1 MERSAVDLATYVRT
15 PLSEAHVAHL
25 RSIGEIVHFAP
36 GDTLVAFGAP
46 NEAFFYI
53 IEGEAFAWDEVSGE
67 RYGSAT
73 LGPTQFTGEMSFL
86 SGGTAQLTNRAET
99 AMTTIRVPR
108 EAMLQAMADIPEMS
122 DIIIT
127 VFAARRRRLIESG
140 QAGLT
145 LVGAEADRAVRRIEA
160 FATQNRIPFRT
171 HPLGSAEA
179 QRIAARCGMP
189 ADRGL
194 VVLGKGTVVE
204 APTPQV
210 LARLMGLDLAI
221 EAGASFDV
229 VIVGAGPAG
238 LAAAVYAGAEGLRAL
253 VVDELAVGGQAATS
267 SRIENYMGFPTGIS
281 GADLCARGE
290 IQALKFG
297 TRFAVP
303 RRVAAIA
310 RQGQGFALTLDD
322 GVSVGATSVVVAT
335 GVQYRRLPL
344 ARLEVFEGAGVSYA
358 ATELEAR
365 HVQGRAAAVI
375 GGGNSAGQAAMFL
388 SRRAARVHLVVRGP
402 SLAASMSDY
411 LIERI
416 RKNPAI
422 TVHFGAEVTGLHGG
436 ETLEAIT
443 LRSGAGEEH
452 LPVAGLF
459 VMVGAA
465 PNTGWLAGLVDLDDK
480 GFVLTDGSHAASCPG
495 IFAVG
500 DVRAGSVK
508 RVASAV
514 GEGSVVISRVWD
526 HVARARDGADAGA
539 DLGVDVGAGG

>member
-1 MERSAVDLATYVRT
+1 MESSAIDLSTYVRK
-15 PLSEAHVAHL
+15 PLSQAHVARL
-25 RSIGEIVHFAP
+25 RQLGEIVRFAP
-36 GDTLVAFGAP
+36 GETIVAFGAP
-46 NEAFFYI
+46 SEAFFYI
-53 IEGEAFAWDEVSGE
+53 LEGQAAAWDEVTGTK
-67 RYGSAT
+67 YGNAT

-86 SGGTAQLTNRAET
+86 SGGATQLTNRAET
-99 AMTTIRVPR
+99 PVTAIRVPR
-108 EAMLQAMADIPEMS
+108 AAMLQAMADIPEMS
-122 DIIIT
+122 DIIVT

-145 LVGAEADRAVRRIEA
+145 LVGPEVDRAVRRIEA
-160 FATQNRIPFRT
+160 FAAQNRIPYRA
-171 HPLGSAEA
+171 HALGSA
-179 QRIAARCGMP
+179 AALELAERCGVP
-189 ADRGL
+189 AGRGA
-194 VVLGKGTVVE
+194 VVLGERTVVDD
-204 APTPQV
+204 PTPRK
-210 LARLMGLDLAI
+210 LARHFGLDLAV
-221 EAGASFDV
+221 EPGAEFDV

-253 VVDELAVGGQAATS
+253 VIDELAVGGQAAAS

-290 IQALKFG
+290 VQALKFG

-303 RRVAAIA
+303 RRVTGAKQEG
-310 RQGQGFALTLDD
+310 RGFSVQLDD
-322 GVSVGATSVVVAT
+322 GVEVRTRALVVAT

-344 ARLEVFEGAGVSYA
+344 ERLEEFEGAGVSYA

-365 HVQGRAAAVI
+365 NVAGRPAVVI

-388 SRRAARVHLVVRGP
+388 SRRAARVHLVVRGA

-416 RKNPAI
+416 RKNDEI
-422 TVHFGAEVTGLHGG
+422 TLHFGAEVTELHGA
-436 ETLEAIT
+436 ETLEAVT
-443 LRSGAGEEH
+443 LREAGAETRLEA
-452 LPVAGLF
+452 AGLF

-465 PNTGWLAGLVDLDDK
+465 PNTGWLSGLVELDSK
-480 GFVLTDGSHAASCPG
+480 GFVKTDGSHATSCPG

-514 GEGSVVISRVWD
+514 GEGSVVISKVWD
-526 HVARARDGADAGA
+526 HVGDSRA
-539 DLGVDVGAGG
+539 

>member
-25 RSIGEIVHFAP
+25 RRIGEIVRFAP
-36 GDTLVAFGAP
+36 GETLVAFGAP

-53 IEGEAFAWDEVSGE
+53 LEGEAAAWDEVSGE
-67 RYGSAT
+67 RYGNAT

-86 SGGTAQLTNRAET
+86 SGGAAQLTNRAET
-99 AMTTIRVPR
+99 PMTTIRVPR
-108 EAMLQAMADIPEMS
+108 AAMLQAMADIPEMS
-122 DIIIT
+122 DIVIT
-127 VFAARRRRLIESG
+127 VLAARRRRLIESG

-160 FATQNRIPFRT
+160 FATQNRIPFRA
-171 HPLGSAEA
+171 HALGSPEALALAES
-179 QRIAARCGMP
+179 CGVEP
-189 ADRGL
+189 GRGF
-194 VVLGKGTVVE
+194 VVLGKGSVLAE
-204 APTPQV
+204 PTPQA
-210 LARLMGLDLAI
+210 LARALGLDLAV
-221 EAGASFDV
+221 EADTRFDV

-310 RQGQGFALTLDD
+310 RQGAGFALTLDD
-322 GVSVGATSVVVAT
+322 GVSVAATSVVVAT

-344 ARLEVFEGAGVSYA
+344 SRLEEFEGAGVSYA

-365 HVQGRAAAVI
+365 HVQGRTAVVI

-388 SRRAARVHLVVRGP
+388 SRRAERVHLVVRGP

-416 RKNPAI
+416 RKNDAI
-422 TVHFGAEVTGLHGG
+422 TLHFGAEVTALHGQG
-436 ETLEAIT
+436 TLDAVT
-443 LRSGAGEEH
+443 LRKAGGESE
-452 LPVAGLF
+452 LPAAGLF

-465 PNTGWLAGLVDLDDK
+465 PNTGWLAGLVDLDAK
-480 GFVLTDGSHAASCPG
+480 GFVVTDDGHAASCPG

-514 GEGSVVISRVWD
+514 GEGSVVISRVWE
-526 HVARARDGADAGA
+526 HVAGSREGAT
-539 DLGVDVGAGG
+539 

>member
-1 MERSAVDLATYVRT
+1 MENSAVDLASYVRT
-15 PLSEAHVAHL
+15 PLSQSHVARL
-25 RSIGEIVHFAP
+25 QQIGDIVTFAA
-36 GDTLVAFGAP
+36 GDTIVAFGAP

-53 IEGEAFAWDEVSGE
+53 LEGEAAAWDEVTGAL
-67 RYGSAT
+67 YGNAT

-86 SGGTAQLTNRAET
+86 SGGTAQLTNRAVTPMT
-99 AMTTIRVPR
+99 AIRVPR
-108 EAMLQAMADIPEMS
+108 AAMLQAMADIPEMS

-145 LVGAEADRAVRRIEA
+145 LIGAERDRAVRRIET
-160 FATQNRIPFRT
+160 FAAQNRVPFRSFAIGT
-171 HPLGSAEA
+171 PEA
-179 QRIAARCGMP
+179 LAMATRCGIAP
-189 ADRGL
+189 DLAC
-194 VVLGKGTVVE
+194 VVLGERNVV
-204 APTPQV
+204 ADPTPLV
-210 LARLMGLDLAI
+210 LARHFGLDQAV
-221 EAGASFDV
+221 EEGADFDV

-253 VVDELAVGGQAATS
+253 VIDELAVGGQAATS

-303 RRVAAIA
+303 RKVTGVAP
-310 RQGQGFALTLDD
+310 GGSGGFVLKLDD
-322 GVSVGATSVVVAT
+322 GVAVRARAIVVAT

-344 ARLEVFEGAGVSYA
+344 ARLEEFEGAGVSYA

-365 HVQGRAAAVI
+365 HVLGRAAIVI

-388 SRRAARVHLVVRGP
+388 SRRAAQVHLVVRGA

-422 TVHFGAEVTGLHGG
+422 TVHFQAQVTALHGAETLQAVTLQDDVGTH
-436 ETLEAIT
+436 EVSA
-443 LRSGAGEEH
+443 
-452 LPVAGLF
+452 AGLF

-465 PNTGWLAGLVDLDDK
+465 PNTGWLSGLVALDPK
-480 GFVLTDGSHAASCPG
+480 GFVMTDGLNATSCPG

-514 GEGSVVISRVWD
+514 GEGSVVISQVWG
-526 HVARARDGADAGA
+526 HVTAC
-539 DLGVDVGAGG
+539 

>member
-1 MERSAVDLATYVRT
+1 MESSAVDLATYTRT
-15 PLSEAHVAHL
+15 PLADSHVDRL
-25 RSIGEIVHFAP
+25 RAVGEVVNFAL
-36 GDTLVAFGAP
+36 GDTIVAFGAP

-53 IEGEAFAWDEVSGE
+53 LSGEVAAWDEVTGQ
-67 RYGSAT
+67 RYGAAT

-86 SGGTAQLTNRAET
+86 TGGTALLTNRAAT
-99 AMTTIRVPR
+99 AVTAIRVPR
-108 EAMLQAMADIPEMS
+108 TAMLQALADIPEMS
-122 DIIIT
+122 DIIVT
-127 VFAARRRRLIESG
+127 VLAARRRRLIESG

-145 LVGAEADRAVRRIEA
+145 LIGADTDRAIRKVEA
-160 FATQNRIPFRT
+160 FATQNRIPFRA
-171 HPLGSAEA
+171 HPIGSDAARALA
-179 QRIAARCGMP
+179 QRCGIP
-189 ADRGL
+189 ADRGS
-194 VVLGKGTVVE
+194 VIIGESTVLDD
-204 APTPQV
+204 PTPRR
-210 LARLMGLDLAI
+210 LARYFGLDLAV
-221 EAGASFDV
+221 EEGAQFDV

-238 LAAAVYAGAEGLRAL
+238 LAAAVYAGAEGLQAL
-253 VVDELAVGGQAATS
+253 VIDELAVGGQAATS

-281 GADLCARGE
+281 GADLCTRGE

-303 RRVAAIA
+303 RRVASVA
-310 RQGQGFALTLDD
+310 RNDDGFAVTLDD
-322 GVSVGATSVVVAT
+322 GVAVRARAIVVAT

-344 ARLEVFEGAGVSYA
+344 ARLEEFEGAGVSYA

-365 HVQGRAAAVI
+365 HVQSRHAVVI

-388 SRRAARVHLVVRGP
+388 SRRASHVHLVVRGA

-416 RKNPAI
+416 RKNAAI
-422 TVHFGAEVTGLHGG
+422 TLHFHAEVTALHGDDA
-436 ETLEAIT
+436 LEAIT
-443 LRSGAGEEH
+443 LRTQDGETR
-452 LPVAGLF
+452 LPAAGLF

-465 PNTGWLAGLVDLDDK
+465 PNTGWLSGLVELDAK
-480 GFVLTDGSHAASCPG
+480 GFVLTDDGHAASTPG

-526 HVARARDGADAGA
+526 HVAARDRAP
-539 DLGVDVGAGG
+539 

>member
-15 PLSEAHVAHL
+15 PLSDTQVMHL
-25 RSIGEIVHFAP
+25 RSIGEVVKFAP
-36 GDTLVAFGAP
+36 GETLVAFGDE
-46 NEAFFYI
+46 NEAFYYI
-53 IEGEAFAWDEVSGE
+53 LEGEVAAWDEVTGQ
-67 RYGSAT
+67 RYGNAT

-86 SGGTAQLTNRAET
+86 SGGAAQLTNRAET
-99 AMTTIRVPR
+99 PLTAIRVPR
-108 EAMLQAMADIPEMS
+108 AAMLQTMADIPELS
-122 DIIIT
+122 DVVIT

-145 LVGAEADRAVRRIEA
+145 LIGPEVDRAVRRIEA
-160 FATQNRIPFRT
+160 FATQNRLPFRALA
-171 HPLGSAEA
+171 LGSMEA
-179 QRIAARCGMP
+179 RALADRCGVP
-189 ADRGL
+189 TDQG
-194 VVLGKGTVVE
+194 VVIVGQRNVLE
-204 APTPQV
+204 NPTPRS
-210 LARLMGLDLAI
+210 LARLLKLDLAV
-221 EAGASFDV
+221 EQGSSFDV

-238 LAAAVYAGAEGLRAL
+238 LAAAVYAGAEGLKAL

-303 RRVAAIA
+303 RRVTSIL
-310 RQGQGFALTLDD
+310 QDGQVFALTLDD
-322 GVSVGATSVVVAT
+322 GVTVKATSVVAAT
-335 GVQYRRLPL
+335 GVQYRRLQL
-344 ARLEVFEGAGVSYA
+344 LRLEEFEGAGVSYA

-365 HVQGRAAAVI
+365 HINGRAAVVI

-388 SRRAARVHLVVRGP
+388 SRRAEHVHLVVRGE

-416 RKNPAI
+416 RRNERV
-422 TVHFGAEVTGLHGG
+422 TVHFRAEVTKLLGQ
-436 ETLEAIT
+436 ETLEAVT
-443 LRSGAGEEH
+443 LRTDLGERH
-452 LPVAGLF
+452 LPAAGLF
-459 VMVGAA
+459 IMVGAA
-465 PNTGWLAGLVDLDDK
+465 PNTGWLSGLVDLDEK
-480 GFVLTDGSHAASCPG
+480 GFVRTGSSHATSCPG

-514 GEGSVVISRVWD
+514 GEGSVVISGVWD
-526 HVARARDGADAGA
+526 HVAQAR
-539 DLGVDVGAGG
+539 

>member
-1 MERSAVDLATYVRT
+1 MESSAVDLATYVRT
-15 PLSEAHVAHL
+15 PLAEAHVARL
-25 RSIGEIVHFAP
+25 REVGEVVTFAP
-36 GDTLVAFGAP
+36 GETMVAFGAP

-53 IEGEAFAWDEVSGE
+53 LEGEAAAWDEVTGK
-67 RYGSAT
+67 RYGKAT
-73 LGPTQFTGEMSFL
+73 LGPAQFTGEMSFL
-86 SGGTAQLTNRAET
+86 TGGAAQLTNRAVT
-99 AMTTIRVPR
+99 PVKAIRVPR
-108 EAMLQAMADIPEMS
+108 AAMLQALADIPEMS
-122 DIIIT
+122 DIVVT

-145 LVGAEADRAVRRIEA
+145 LIGPEVDRDVRRIEA
-160 FATQNRIPFRT
+160 FAAQNRIPYRALA
-171 HPLGSAEA
+171 LGSTEA
-179 QRIAARCGMP
+179 LALADRCGIP
-189 ADRGL
+189 ADQGS
-194 VVLGKGTVVE
+194 VVLGERTVIE
-204 APTPQV
+204 DPTPRR
-210 LARLMGLDLAI
+210 LARHFGMDLAV
-221 EAGASFDV
+221 EEGARFDV

-253 VVDELAVGGQAATS
+253 VIDELAVGGQAATS

-303 RRVAAIA
+303 RRVAGVA
-310 RQGQGFALTLDD
+310 RDGAGFAVTLED
-322 GVSVGATSVVVAT
+322 GVAVRAASIVVAT

-344 ARLEVFEGAGVSYA
+344 DRLEHFEGAGVSYA

-365 HVQGRAAAVI
+365 QVQGRAAVVI

-388 SRRAARVHLVVRGP
+388 SRRAARVHLVVRGA

-416 RKNPAI
+416 RKNEAI
-422 TVHFGAEVTGLHGG
+422 TVHFGAEVTALHGA
-436 ETLEAIT
+436 EMLEAVT
-443 LRSGAGEEH
+443 LREGAGEAR
-452 LPVAGLF
+452 LAAAGLF

-465 PNTGWLAGLVDLDDK
+465 PNTGWLSGLVELDTK
-480 GFVLTDGSHAASCPG
+480 GFVLTDEGHGTSCPG

-508 RVASAV
+508 RVASSV
-514 GEGSVVISRVWD
+514 GEGSVVISKVWE
-526 HVARARDGADAGA
+526 HVAALARDGVAAG
-539 DLGVDVGAGG
+539 

>member
-25 RSIGEIVHFAP
+25 RSIGEIVRFAP
-36 GDTLVAFGAP
+36 GETLVAFGAP

-53 IEGEAFAWDEVSGE
+53 LEGEAAAWDEVSGK
-67 RYGSAT
+67 RYGNAT

-86 SGGTAQLTNRAET
+86 SGGAAQLTNRAET
-99 AMTTIRVPR
+99 PMTTIRVPR
-108 EAMLQAMADIPEMS
+108 AAMLQAMADIPEMS
-122 DIIIT
+122 DIVIT
-127 VFAARRRRLIESG
+127 VLAARRRRLIESG

-145 LVGAEADRAVRRIEA
+145 LVGAEVDRAVRRIEA
-160 FATQNRIPFRT
+160 FATQNRIPFRA
-171 HPLGSAEA
+171 LAIGSPEA
-179 QRIAARCGMP
+179 LALADRCGVEPGQGFVM
-189 ADRGL
+189 
-194 VVLGKGTVVE
+194 LGKGSVLRD
-204 APTPQV
+204 PTPQA
-210 LARLMGLDLAI
+210 LARHLGLDLAV
-221 EAGASFDV
+221 EADTRFDV

-238 LAAAVYAGAEGLRAL
+238 LAAAVYAGAEGLAAL

-281 GADLCARGE
+281 GADLCVRGE

-303 RRVAAIA
+303 RRVTGVA
-310 RQGQGFALTLDD
+310 RDGTGFAVTLDD
-322 GVSVGATSVVVAT
+322 GVRVAAQSIVVAT

-344 ARLEVFEGAGVSYA
+344 DRLEHFEGAGLSYA
-358 ATELEAR
+358 ATDLEAR
-365 HVQGRAAAVI
+365 HVQGRTAVVI

-388 SRRAARVHLVVRGP
+388 SRRAAHVHLVVRGP

-416 RKNPAI
+416 RKNDAI
-422 TVHFGAEVTGLHGG
+422 TIQFGAEVTELHGAD
-436 ETLEAIT
+436 TLEAVT
-443 LRSGAGEEH
+443 LRSAEGSRQIEA
-452 LPVAGLF
+452 AGLF

-465 PNTGWLAGLVDLDDK
+465 PNTGWLSDLVTLDGK
-480 GFVLTDGSHAASCPG
+480 GFVVTDDAHATSCPG

-508 RVASAV
+508 RVASSV

-526 HVARARDGADAGA
+526 HVARFRE
-539 DLGVDVGAGG
+539 GVA

>member
-1 MERSAVDLATYVRT
+1 MESSAVDLATYVRT
-15 PLSEAHVAHL
+15 PLAPAHVAHL
-25 RSIGEIVHFAP
+25 RAIGDIVTFAP
-36 GDTLVAFGAP
+36 GETMVAFGAA

-53 IEGEAFAWDEVSGE
+53 LEGEAAAWDEVTGT
-67 RYGSAT
+67 RYGNAT

-86 SGGTAQLTNRAET
+86 SGGAALLTNRASTPVT
-99 AMTTIRVPR
+99 AIRVPR
-108 EAMLQAMADIPEMS
+108 AKLLQALADIPEMS
-122 DIIIT
+122 DIIVT

-145 LVGAEADRAVRRIEA
+145 LIGPEADRAVRLIEA
-160 FATQNRIPFRT
+160 FASQNHIPYRS
-171 HPLGSAEA
+171 HPLGSTEA
-179 QRIAARCGMP
+179 LVIGARCGVP
-189 ADRGL
+189 SDRSA
-194 VVLGKGTVVE
+194 VVLGERTVLPD
-204 APTPQV
+204 PTPRS
-210 LARLMGLDLAI
+210 LARQLGLDLAV
-221 EAGASFDV
+221 EASAQFDV
-229 VIVGAGPAG
+229 VIVGSGPAG

-253 VVDELAVGGQAATS
+253 VIDMLAIGGQAATS

-303 RRVAAIA
+303 RQVCGLAEHD
-310 RQGQGFALTLDD
+310 GGFAITLDD
-322 GVSVGATSVVVAT
+322 GVTVHARAIVVAT

-344 ARLEVFEGAGVSYA
+344 DRLEQFEGAGVSYA

-365 HVQGRAAAVI
+365 HVQGREVVVI

-388 SRRAARVHLVVRGP
+388 SRRAARVHLVVRGA

-416 RKNPAI
+416 RHNDAI
-422 TVHFGAEVTGLHGG
+422 TLHFGAEVTGLHG
-436 ETLEAIT
+436 EDSLEAVT
-443 LRSGAGEEH
+443 LREAGDERQI
-452 LPVAGLF
+452 PVAGLF

-465 PNTGWLAGLVDLDDK
+465 PNTGWLSGLVELDAK
-480 GFVLTDGSHAASCPG
+480 GFVVTDEGHATSCPG

-514 GEGSVVISRVWD
+514 GEGSVVISRVWA
-526 HVARARDGADAGA
+526 HVYR
-539 DLGVDVGAGG
+539 

>member
-1 MERSAVDLATYVRT
+1 MERSAVDLSTYVRT

-25 RSIGEIVHFAP
+25 RSIGDIVQFAQ
-36 GDTLVAFGAP
+36 GDTLVAFGAA

-53 IEGEAFAWDEVSGE
+53 LEGEAAAWDEVSGK
-67 RYGSAT
+67 RYGNAT

-86 SGGTAQLTNRAET
+86 TGGTAQLTNRADTPLT
-99 AMTTIRVPR
+99 AIRVPR
-108 EAMLQAMADIPEMS
+108 AAMLQAMADIPEMS
-122 DIIIT
+122 DIVIT

-145 LVGAEADRAVRRIEA
+145 LIGAEVDRAVRRIEA
-160 FATQNRIPFRT
+160 FATQNRIPFRS
-171 HPLGSAEA
+171 HALGSFEA
-179 QRIAARCGMP
+179 LALAGRCGIP
-189 ADRGL
+189 ASGGAVILGERT
-194 VVLGKGTVVE
+194 VLTD
-204 APTPQV
+204 PTPQA
-210 LARLMGLDLAI
+210 LARRLGLDLAV
-221 EAGASFDV
+221 EEGAAFDV

-238 LAAAVYAGAEGLRAL
+238 LASAVYAGAEGLRAL

-303 RRVAAIA
+303 RRVTGVA
-310 RQGQGFALTLDD
+310 RQANGFDLTLDD
-322 GVSVGATSVVVAT
+322 GVRVRATAVVVAT

-344 ARLEVFEGAGVSYA
+344 ARLEDFEGAGVSYA

-365 HVQGRAAAVI
+365 HVQGRAAVVI

-388 SRRAARVHLVVRGP
+388 SRKAERVHLVVRGA

-416 RKNPAI
+416 RRNDAI
-422 TVHFGAEVTGLHGG
+422 TVHFGAEVTALHGKN
-436 ETLEAIT
+436 TLEAVT
-443 LRSGAGEEH
+443 LRDADGERQ
-452 LPVAGLF
+452 LPAAGLF
-459 VMVGAA
+459 IMVGAA
-465 PNTGWLAGLVDLDDK
+465 PNTGWLAGLVDLDAK
-480 GFVLTDGSHAASCPG
+480 GFVLTDGGHATSCPG

-500 DVRAGSVK
+500 DVRTGSIK

-526 HVARARDGADAGA
+526 HVAHARGDASR
-539 DLGVDVGAGG
+539 

>member
-1 MERSAVDLATYVRT
+1 MESAAVDLVTYVRT
-15 PLSEAHVAHL
+15 PLSDSYVARL
-25 RSIGEIVHFAP
+25 RAIGDIVQFAP
-36 GDTLVAFGAP
+36 GETIVAFGAA

-53 IEGEAFAWDEVSGE
+53 LEGEAVAWDEVTGR
-67 RYGSAT
+67 RYGDAT

-86 SGGTAQLTNRAET
+86 TGAVAQLTNRAET
-99 AMTTIRVPR
+99 ALTAIRVPR
-108 EAMLQAMADIPEMS
+108 AAMLQAMADIPEMS

-127 VFAARRRRLIESG
+127 VFSARRRRLIESG

-145 LVGAEADRAVRRIEA
+145 LIGAEADRAVRRIEA
-160 FATQNRIPFRT
+160 FATQNRIPFRA
-171 HPLGSAEA
+171 HAIGSAEA
-179 QRIAARCGMP
+179 LAQAQRCGIP
-189 ADRGL
+189 ADSAA
-194 VVLGKGTVVE
+194 VVLGERTVL
-204 APTPQV
+204 ADPTPRS
-210 LARLMGLDLAI
+210 LARHLRLDLAV
-221 EAGASFDV
+221 EEGATFDV

-238 LAAAVYAGAEGLRAL
+238 LAAAVYAGAEGLQAL
-253 VVDELAVGGQAATS
+253 VIDELAVGGQAATS

-281 GADLCARGE
+281 GSDLCARGE

-303 RRVAAIA
+303 RRVTAAT
-310 RQGQGFALTLDD
+310 QDGSCFVLTLDD
-322 GVSVGATSVVVAT
+322 GVTVRARSVVVAT

-344 ARLEVFEGAGVSYA
+344 DRLEQFEGAGVSYA

-365 HVQGRAAAVI
+365 HVQGRAAVII

-388 SRRAARVHLVVRGP
+388 SRRASHVHLVVRGP

-416 RKNPAI
+416 RKNDAI
-422 TVHFGAEVTGLHGG
+422 TLHFGAVVAALHGD
-436 ETLEAIT
+436 ERLEAVT
-443 LRSGAGEEH
+443 LRDASGDRTVDA
-452 LPVAGLF
+452 AGLF

-465 PNTGWLAGLVDLDDK
+465 PNTGWLSGLVDLDAQ
-480 GFVLTDGSHAASCPG
+480 GFVVTDDGHAASCPG

-514 GEGSVVISRVWD
+514 GEGSVVISKVWA
-526 HVARARDGADAGA
+526 HAAKPI
-539 DLGVDVGAGG
+539 